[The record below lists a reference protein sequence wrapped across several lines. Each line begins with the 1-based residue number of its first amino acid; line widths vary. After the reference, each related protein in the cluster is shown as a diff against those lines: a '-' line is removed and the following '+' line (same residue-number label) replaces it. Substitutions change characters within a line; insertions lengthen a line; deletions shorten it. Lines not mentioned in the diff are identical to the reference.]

1 MTDIDV
7 LLSETRRFDPP
18 ATFRADA
25 HVRDRTLHDQAAQ
38 DDVAY
43 WSAQAETLHWQRRWD
58 RALDWAPP
66 HARWFTGGQLNV
78 AENCLD
84 RHLAAGRGNKAAIVW
99 EGEPGDRRT
108 LTYWEL
114 AREVRAFA
122 NALKGLGVRKGDR
135 VGIYLPLIPEAA
147 VAMLACAR
155 IGAIH

>member
-58 RALDWAPP
+58 RALDWSPP

-84 RHLAAGRGNKAAIVW
+84 RHIAAGRGNKAAIVW

-114 AREVRAFA
+114 AREVRTFA

-147 VAMLACAR
+147 VAPSP
-155 IGAIH
+155 GK